1 MASASQSLPFIVAF
15 FLVPIWHIIW
25 SIAVDMKKPVHL
37 DVFPHYGRDVA
48 QMTGLRKL
56 AYTLVP
62 RHTLF
67 PFWKELQITLLR
79 LRTRQTARR
88 YAHASDLLVN
98 LGAGDQG
105 KPGWV
110 NVDAMRLP
118 GVNCVYDCR
127 TNLPFPD
134 ESVRGIFCE
143 HFFEHLDYTEEVPIF
158 LTTCY
163 RVLQPG
169 GVLRLIVPDTERY
182 LRAYCAGGWDE
193 LSALRKLDAQHTD
206 PVFQCV
212 YNTRMELINMVFR
225 QGYQHKFAYDYET
238 MAFLLRRY
246 GFAHVEQQTFGVSL
260 RPELGID
267 QADRARES
275 LYVEAVK

>member
-1 MASASQSLPFIVAF
+1 
-15 FLVPIWHIIW
+15 
-25 SIAVDMKKPVHL
+25 MKKSVRQL
-37 DVFPHYGRDVA
+37 DLFPHYGRDVA

-67 PFWKELQITLLR
+67 PFWLELHTTWMR
-79 LRTRQTARR
+79 LRTRRAYRQYMHAR
-88 YAHASDLLVN
+88 DLLVN

-110 NVDAMRLP
+110 NVDAVRSP
-118 GVNCVYDCR
+118 GINCVYDCR
-127 TNLPFPD
+127 TALPFPD
-134 ESVRGIFCE
+134 DSVRGIFCE
-143 HFFEHLDYTEEVPIF
+143 HFFEHLDYTEEVPSF
-158 LTTCY
+158 LTACH

-169 GVLRLIVPDTERY
+169 GVLRLIVPDAERY
-182 LRAYCAGGWDE
+182 LRAYCEGGWQE
-193 LSALRKLDAQHTD
+193 LDRLRQLDAQHAD

-225 QGYQHKFAYDYET
+225 QGHQHKFAYDYET

-246 GFAHVEQQTFGVSL
+246 GFTRVEQQRFGVSL
-260 RPELGID
+260 RPELSID
-267 QADRARES
+267 RADRASES